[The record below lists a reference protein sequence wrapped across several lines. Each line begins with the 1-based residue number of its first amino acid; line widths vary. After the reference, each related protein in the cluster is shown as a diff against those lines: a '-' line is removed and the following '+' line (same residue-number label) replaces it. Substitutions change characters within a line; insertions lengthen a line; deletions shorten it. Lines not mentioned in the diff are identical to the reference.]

1 MANEKAPKKPKP
13 DKAEKDLL
21 KALRKEGRSKPID
34 AYEKAH
40 GKVPPASRGGVATA
54 TAAALRDLMDDGYVV
69 ATYWEADPE
78 AGVLYDLTDAGHAQ
92 AVAPDEPV
100 TPEPTTPPGKDPKD
114 PKPPKGGKG

>member
-40 GKVPPASRGGVATA
+40 GKVPPASRGGVA
-54 TAAALRDLMDDGYVV
+54 AAAAKEMRSMLSEGLVNAAYWDAAEGGDVGYYLTASGFV
-69 ATYWEADPE
+69 EAE
-78 AGVLYDLTDAGHAQ
+78 
-92 AVAPDEPV
+92 APDEPTV
-100 TPEPTTPPGKDPKD
+100 TPEPEPGTD
-114 PKPPKGGKG
+114 PKPPKGPKGSKG